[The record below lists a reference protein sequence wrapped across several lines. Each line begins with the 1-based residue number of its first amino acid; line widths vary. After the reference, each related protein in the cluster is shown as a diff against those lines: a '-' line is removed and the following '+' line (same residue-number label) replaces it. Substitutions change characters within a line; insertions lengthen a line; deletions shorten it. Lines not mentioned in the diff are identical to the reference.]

1 MTGLPNPPYQPW
13 MTRMSGHF
21 AVEADRQVVG
31 IAVRVP
37 GGFQF
42 FSSDAGYRELEG
54 TVYRRARAMIHRAAQ
69 LSRRKRRDSR
79 RAALPALREAE

>member
-1 MTGLPNPPYQPW
+1 MTGIPHRGYRPW
-13 MTRMSGHF
+13 ATRMSGHF

-31 IAVRVP
+31 IGVRVP

-42 FSSDAGYRELEG
+42 FSSNEDYRELEG
-54 TVYRRARAMIHRAAQ
+54 TVFRRARAMIHRAAQ

-79 RAALPALREAE
+79 RAAVPALHGSE

>member
-1 MTGLPNPPYQPW
+1 
-13 MTRMSGHF
+13 MSGHF

-31 IAVRVP
+31 IGVRVA

-42 FSSDAGYRELEG
+42 FSSNEDFRELEG
-54 TVYRRARAMIHRAAQ
+54 TVFRRARAMVHRAAQ

-79 RAALPALREAE
+79 RAALPPLRGAE